1 MVIVHEPF
9 RAECSQA
16 QGAKCN
22 MNINSEEVFEMSL
35 FHRAHGATVGVGA
48 LRTGIALLL
57 AGMLSACGGGDE
69 GDSNSATPLPPSPVG
84 SVSVVDGFG
93 AVRPDTA
100 TRVDLSAFVRGQ
112 GAVLTAMESTQAG
125 CYASGLSGLTAEVT
139 IDKGGLCQYT
149 YTASNSASSAKA
161 SLNMLASSKASPVLP
176 PLSQAVVLG
185 GGDVTYDLP
194 ALLGGDW
201 PSGYSLDPTSLQ
213 VQGGSVQGSASA
225 SGDSIIY
232 TPPTTPDWNRIVFI
246 LKDPARP
253 NEDALGTL
261 YVTVSDAVNQAP
273 VIGTPKYDYKAQT
286 GTTVVT
292 FEDAVLDLGSLVN
305 LNISDPE
312 GQDWQ
317 LVEVQSYSASVTPV
331 DPNSVTN
338 KQFTFSAGT
347 LGTHIVSYIV
357 GDHEGGFT
365 MGMLN
370 ITVGPKERVKD
381 WADIT
386 IGDLTFFA
394 PPLYSEAA
402 SKSVTAEGV
411 WDDGVN
417 LNDTPPG
424 NTIAGVT
431 GLGAS
436 AYCNGKRLATKA
448 NLDTLRTTTAV
459 DVERAK
465 YPVLRNYLVPDASG
479 VGYLTY
485 NLSSGATETYIPGTT
500 TNQYVICVK
509 YADDGM
515 MSYTP
520 FPNTPLNGYTNTAI
534 SDGATWWQLG
544 QVVSDG
550 GVAGLALTASTNTGS
565 GTLSEA
571 NFRLSPAGCVGT
583 CTLEANAAAQE
594 YGSASL
600 SLTSASDSNTLAV
613 GPVIFWQNA
622 KLTALRAGVNNS
634 AADGTSQ
641 NTVIATLRD
650 KDGNPIPSGTEVKL
664 TYSAS
669 AVVNFTPPS
678 QAGGTPLTT
687 DGNGEV
693 TLALTTTTVGD
704 VSVNIDPVVSG
715 IPGNAVAAT
724 STFVSAGPDFGA
736 GCTQGLVTA
745 GSLTYTCPLTQAQA
759 DANGIS
765 YSSTYTENGFVYV
778 RHDFTSADAYCTG
791 LGGYRLPTRTEL
803 EALFATYDN
812 MESYAGWPTGS
823 LYWSSTEG
831 SPGTHYNV
839 NLSSGVVN
847 SALDSSNY
855 FVTCVR

>member
-1 MVIVHEPF
+1 ML
-9 RAECSQA
+9 
-16 QGAKCN
+16 
-22 MNINSEEVFEMSL
+22 L
-35 FHRAHGATVGVGA
+35 FNRGHGATVGVGA
-48 LRTGIALLL
+48 LRSGLALLL

-69 GDSNSATPLPPSPVG
+69 GDSNSPTPLPPSPVG
-84 SVSVVDGFG
+84 SVSVMDGFG

-225 SGDSIIY
+225 SGNSIIY

-286 GTTVVT
+286 GTTVVAA
-292 FEDAVLDLGSLVN
+292 EDAELDLGSLVN

-331 DPNSVTN
+331 DPISVTN
-338 KQFTFSAGT
+338 KRFTFSAGT

-394 PPLYSEAA
+394 PPLYSEVA

-411 WDDGVN
+411 WDAYVN

-459 DVERAK
+459 VAERTK

-485 NLSSGATETYIPGTT
+485 NLRSGATETYTPGTT
-500 TNQYVICVK
+500 PNQYVICVK
-509 YADDGM
+509 YADDGK
-515 MSYTP
+515 MSYTA
-520 FPNTPLNGYTNTAI
+520 FPNTPLKGYTNTAI
-534 SDGATWWQLG
+534 SDGVTWWQLG

-550 GVAGLALTASTNTGS
+550 GVARLELTASTNTGS
-565 GTLSEA
+565 GTLSDA

-583 CTLEANAAAQE
+583 CTLEANAGAQE

-600 SLTSASDSNTLAV
+600 SLTNASDSNNTLAV
-613 GPVIFWQNA
+613 GPVTFWQNA

-634 AADGTSQ
+634 AADGVSK

-650 KDGNPIPSGTEVKL
+650 KDGNPVLGTEVKL
-664 TYSAS
+664 TYSS
-669 AVVNFTPPS
+669 SGPDVIFNPPL
-678 QAGGTPLTT
+678 QAGGTSLTT
-687 DGNGEV
+687 DSNGEV

-704 VSVNIDPVVSG
+704 VSVNIDPVVG
-715 IPGNAVAAT
+715 GFPGGNAVAAT
-724 STFVSAGPDFGA
+724 STFVSV
-736 GCTQGLVTA
+736 GCNRRLVTV
-745 GSLTYTCPLTQAQA
+745 GSLTYICPLTKVQA

-765 YSSTYTENGFVYV
+765 YSGYWSENGFLYILNP
-778 RHDFTSADAYCTG
+778 FNSANAFCTS
-791 LGGYRLPTRTEL
+791 LGSGYRLPTRDEL
-803 EALFATYDN
+803 RTLHATHGN
-812 MESYAGWPTGS
+812 MKSYAGWPTDHG
-823 LYWSSTEG
+823 YWSSTEV
-831 SPGTHYNV
+831 SPGNHFAFS
-839 NLSSGVVN
+839 LGVGGGAVQPDN
-847 SALDSSNY
+847 EEFY
-855 FVTCVR
+855 VTCVR